1 MFTENRAVSGKIY
14 CKDYQSLEKLIQR
27 VEKEQKLAKFL
38 PHLQDT
44 AIEIAAHNRMTVGK
58 FLYYGKLID
67 FDRTKIKCQK

>member
-44 AIEIAAHNRMTVGK
+44 AIEIAAHNRMTV
-58 FLYYGKLID
+58 YYGKLID